1 MPQAWQTCVW
11 PIPLKLHQVGWEMSV
26 HRQISD
32 FSRDVQMDSSL
43 GSGWATQGQSQD
55 IKTNPLISW
64 LCLSCWKMNCCP
76 SQRSKWRRAAVCLSG
91 QSTRQA
97 WFVAC
102 CKDGFPSGMFSSVS
116 TEEPW
121 CSDRV
126 AIRFLVTSLPFSPIA
141 QIRWSASSQKTV
153 LLVLNF
159 FQICASKQ
167 SSIRGRQIILTSCL
181 VFILTYT
188 VNFGNVKKG
197 VCLSKSYPIN
207 WLYHKWTPNKLQK
220 HRNRWKQDAPF
231 FYYYYYLIIRL

>member
-1 MPQAWQTCVW
+1 MFKWIQVW
-11 PIPLKLHQVGWEMSV
+11 ALAGPLKDKAK
-26 HRQISD
+26 ISKPILWYLD
-32 FSRDVQMDSSL
+32 CVCPAERWTAARVK
-43 GSGWATQGQSQD
+43 GQSEGGLPCACLANLPD
-55 IKTNPLISW
+55 RRDSW
-64 LCLSCWKMNCCP
+64 FAAKMVFLLGCSP
-76 SQRSKWRRAAVCLSG
+76 
-91 QSTRQA
+91 
-97 WFVAC
+97 
-102 CKDGFPSGMFSSVS
+102 VS

>member
-1 MPQAWQTCVW
+1 MGNVGAQTNFRFLQRCSNGFKSGLWLGHSRTKPRYQNQSFDILIVFVLLKDELLPESKVKVKAGCRVPVW
-11 PIPLKLHQVGWEMSV
+11 PIYQTGVIRGL
-26 HRQISD
+26 
-32 FSRDVQMDSSL
+32 
-43 GSGWATQGQSQD
+43 
-55 IKTNPLISW
+55 
-64 LCLSCWKMNCCP
+64 
-76 SQRSKWRRAAVCLSG
+76 
-91 QSTRQA
+91 
-97 WFVAC
+97 

-207 WLYHKWTPNKLQK
+207 
-220 HRNRWKQDAPF
+220 
-231 FYYYYYLIIRL
+231 